1 MSNKL
6 PAGLNK
12 RKDGAYEIDKHY
24 CPGKGYKTERLRKIV
39 KSTAKVA
46 ISALDDLIRAEYN
59 RQVNGHKV
67 EDKLKTWEDGA
78 MAYLKYK
85 NIKPNDKGFFRFKI
99 LQKYIPADL
108 PLDHICNDTFEQ
120 LRKDSE
126 SHGLKLDSTGT
137 PIRSRGN
144 KKAAANRYV
153 SLVRSVLLYCHRE
166 KGTAGNRWVKQNPGL
181 RLLSEKSGKRSP
193 WILTEEEEES
203 LLAELPDHLERIAR
217 FALHTTLRSGEIV
230 NLKWENLHTMKGI
243 GNLFLIPGDEHKNGQ
258 PKPVYINSVAAEIV
272 ARCRGDND
280 TYVFTYE
287 GRHISKVVRGAW
299 HKACKRANLWD
310 TSAKAMERAN
320 GEAHYPIMH
329 DLRKLACT
337 RLDNLPMKIDTRQ
350 KIMGHTTGNIT
361 QDLYTFQ
368 YLEPIKEA
376 LDMLATCENKLTFL
390 PIAK

>member
-137 PIRSRGN
+137 PIRSR
-144 KKAAANRYV
+144 V
-153 SLVRSVLLYCHRE
+153 
-166 KGTAGNRWVKQNPGL
+166 
-181 RLLSEKSGKRSP
+181 
-193 WILTEEEEES
+193 
-203 LLAELPDHLERIAR
+203 
-217 FALHTTLRSGEIV
+217 EIV
-230 NLKWENLHTMKGI
+230 ERKKW
-243 GNLFLIPGDEHKNGQ
+243 
-258 PKPVYINSVAAEIV
+258 
-272 ARCRGDND
+272 
-280 TYVFTYE
+280 
-287 GRHISKVVRGAW
+287 
-299 HKACKRANLWD
+299 
-310 TSAKAMERAN
+310 
-320 GEAHYPIMH
+320 
-329 DLRKLACT
+329 
-337 RLDNLPMKIDTRQ
+337 
-350 KIMGHTTGNIT
+350 
-361 QDLYTFQ
+361 
-368 YLEPIKEA
+368 
-376 LDMLATCENKLTFL
+376 
-390 PIAK
+390 